1 MSGTLTAYPINELS
15 YLEFL
20 DVGKRARALEALTEA
35 IKNRKHRI
43 WQKSHEDIMRKFIH
57 LCVELKQSQ
66 TAKEGL
72 HQYKN
77 LTANVNP
84 KSLEDIIR
92 YYLKLSETKCDE
104 AREKA
109 NVQAATTAVNVVDVD
124 DLDLAESPEG
134 YVE

>member
-1 MSGTLTAYPINELS
+1 MLDAAFFHA
-15 YLEFL
+15 EFL
-20 DVGKRARALEALTEA
+20 DVGKRVRALEALTEA
-35 IKNRKHRI
+35 IKNRKPRI
-43 WQKSHEDIMRKFIH
+43 WQKSHEDIMRKFIQ

-92 YYLKLSETKCDE
+92 YYLKLSESKCNE

-109 NVQAATTAVNVVDVD
+109 NVQASAPISDVD

-134 YVE
+134 SVSTFNLSSTGD

>member
-1 MSGTLTAYPINELS
+1 
-15 YLEFL
+15 
-20 DVGKRARALEALTEA
+20 
-35 IKNRKHRI
+35 
-43 WQKSHEDIMRKFIH
+43 MRKFIQ
-57 LCVELKQSQ
+57 LCVELRQSQ

-92 YYLKLSETKCDE
+92 YYLKLSELKCDE

-109 NVQAATTAVNVVDVD
+109 NAQVGAGGGVPAAPGMDVD

-134 YVE
+134 YALLYLSTD

>member
-1 MSGTLTAYPINELS
+1 
-15 YLEFL
+15 
-20 DVGKRARALEALTEA
+20 
-35 IKNRKHRI
+35 
-43 WQKSHEDIMRKFIH
+43 MRLFVR

-77 LTANVNP
+77 LTANINP

-92 YYLKLSETKCDE
+92 TYLSLSEGKSEE

-109 NVQAATTAVNVVDVD
+109 TAQASVPVVDVD

-134 YVE
+134 